1 MYLGSD
7 ENALA
12 TLIKVD
18 EDYDLPAHY
27 PSPQALFIVNKV
39 KSDDTES
46 EYCRKTPN
54 EDKMKGNIES
64 TLPNQVSN

>member
-7 ENALA
+7 ENSLA

-18 EDYDLPAHY
+18 EDYNLPAHY
-27 PSPQALFIVNKV
+27 PSPQALFIANKV
-39 KSDDTES
+39 KTDGSES
-46 EYCRKTPN
+46 ECWKKTPN
-54 EDKMKGNIES
+54 EDKMKGNRES